1 VKNKH
6 LMVPQCKEG
15 WYCPNASSQIMC
27 PKGSFC
33 KQMVARPRDCPGRN
47 IKGQK
52 CDR

>member
-1 VKNKH
+1 
-6 LMVPQCKEG
+6 
-15 WYCPNASSQIMC
+15 MC